1 MFFMI
6 CLGIP
11 VLEIIDSL
19 DINIDMIVG
28 TSIGANVGALYSVG
42 YTAQEIYDSAFKTDW
57 VAIFLDQTN
66 RYDMS
71 YIHKKETSKYQ
82 IDFVINNSINPRTM
96 TKFVK
101 KDQIKTSWY
110 EIDAT
115 NAVVGR
121 LATVVSK
128 IIRGKNKTTYTP
140 HMDHGDFVVVKN
152 IEQIKFTGK
161 KFQNKK
167 YYKHTGYPGGIK
179 ETTPEKL
186 YDKKPGE
193 VLRLAVK
200 RMLPGGV
207 LGRKQLTKLK
217 IYTGSEHPHSVQN
230 PKLID
235 LSKLNSKN
243 IARI

>member
-1 MFFMI
+1 MQ
-6 CLGIP
+6 
-11 VLEIIDSL
+11 
-19 DINIDMIVG
+19 
-28 TSIGANVGALYSVG
+28 A
-42 YTAQEIYDSAFKTDW
+42 
-57 VAIFLDQTN
+57 
-66 RYDMS
+66 
-71 YIHKKETSKYQ
+71 KYK
-82 IDFVINNSINPRTM
+82 IDFELFNSINPGTM

-101 KDQIKTSWY
+101 KDQVTVSWY
-110 EIDAT
+110 EIDAK

-121 LATVVSK
+121 LATIISK
-128 IIRGKNKTTYTP
+128 IIRGKNKNTYTP

-152 IEQIKFTGK
+152 IDQIKFTGK

-167 YYKHTGYPGGIK
+167 YYRHTGYPGGIK

-186 YDKKPGE
+186 FEKKPGE
-193 VLRLAVK
+193 ALKLAVK
-200 RMLPGGV
+200 RMLPSGV

-217 IYTGSEHPHSVQN
+217 IYSGSDHPHTAQN